1 MIDGLAFTLLGSAL
15 AIGLAGIGSAMGVG
29 IAGEAGAGVL
39 TEDLISLGKFCLCR
53 RCLERRASMDY

>member
-1 MIDGLAFTLLGSAL
+1 MIDGLAFALLGSAL

-39 TEDLISLGKFCLCR
+39 TEDPNKFGQTYL
-53 RCLERRASMDY
+53 LVFL